1 MLLLALDTS
10 DARGSVALVQ
20 DEQVLQTIAHDTS
33 EDYSSWVLPAFDRLV
48 SLNQLKMQDVDV
60 YAVSAGPGSFTG
72 LRIGL
77 TSVKAWSEVY
87 GGKIAAVSRLEAIA
101 AQAAGNAEFAAAF
114 VDAQRGQVFGGLFRR
129 EAEALH
135 RIEEELVIAP
145 EEFLTW
151 VEGRAGRAHVDWVS
165 LDPEKLTDLPAWHE
179 HAERGETV
187 QQRSAVLAPWIGKLG
202 LQRAREGGWT
212 DALALDAQYV
222 RRSDAEIFWKGH
234 AAR

>member
-179 HAERGETV
+179 HAKRGETV

-202 LQRAREGGWT
+202 LQRAREGRWT